1 MDTVGFTRLVSKS
14 SESEPSDCK
23 VAGLGG
29 WPAVRVGQFSPEIN
43 GNQKLAGPQT
53 GTVEL
58 KCLVRSS
65 VYPFTVNHLNSL

>member
-23 VAGLGG
+23 VAG
-29 WPAVRVGQFSPEIN
+29 VRVGQFTASMALKSWRARKRVVP
-43 GNQKLAGPQT
+43 GA
-53 GTVEL
+53 VEL
-58 KCLVRSS
+58 KFLVRSS

>member
-1 MDTVGFTRLVSKS
+1 MDTVGFTRLVSPKS

-29 WPAVRVGQFSPEIN
+29 WPAVRVGQFTCLH
-43 GNQKLAGPQT
+43 GTQKLAGPQT

-58 KCLVRSS
+58 KFLVRSS